1 MSAADARPTLYVI
14 SGSHA
19 CRSGMLMLAHKQL
32 NYRLVRLPTG
42 MHPFAVRALG
52 FPGQKQAI
60 RKVQGSTG
68 RSLAL
73 LDRFGTVPAL
83 RIGSQRV
90 QTNRRIARFLDELQ
104 PEPALFPADPQQRR
118 AVEEAEAWGD
128 EVFQMQARRLGLTGS
143 LGGLDNFRDRANSG
157 RLGALLSPSEKLRL
171 LSARGVTAAAF
182 KANAKVED
190 ELVRDLPPLLDRI
203 DAWIDAGVLD
213 GEQLNAADYMIA
225 PSIAL
230 IAYRLDLR
238 PQIEARPL
246 GAYVE
251 RVLPEPA
258 LASA

>member
-1 MSAADARPTLYVI
+1 MSASDAKPTLYVI

-19 CRSGMLMLAHKQL
+19 CRSGMLMLEHKQL
-32 NYRLVRLPTG
+32 AYRLVRLPTG

-52 FPGQKQAI
+52 FPGHKQAI
-60 RKVQGSTG
+60 RKVQGATG

-73 LDRFGTVPAL
+73 LDRLGTVPAL
-83 RIGSQRV
+83 RMGSERV
-90 QTNRRIARFLDELQ
+90 QTNRRIARFLDQIQ
-104 PEPALFPADPQQRR
+104 PEPALFPADPQRR
-118 AVEEAEAWGD
+118 REVEEAEAWGD

-143 LGGLDNFRDRANSG
+143 LNGLDDFRDRGNSG
-157 RLGALLSPSEKLRL
+157 RLGALLSPNETLRL
-171 LSARGVTAAAF
+171 LSARGVTATAF
-182 KANAKVED
+182 KANAKVES
-190 ELVRDLPPLLDRI
+190 ELVRDLPALLDRI
-203 DAWIDAGVLD
+203 DAWIDAGVLG

-258 LASA
+258 LPA